1 MWPNFG
7 QSYGQNFGLTNW
19 NPGFWT
25 QMAAGPTRMEYPRQ
39 PRYTP
44 YPLATFE
51 QDPAAAAAL
60 YPLQSLLQG
69 TYFSGFLRRPQ
80 NFEVIFRLF

>member
-1 MWPNFG
+1 MLIYDHIEATTNVTTPLYTWPMWPNFG
-7 QSYGQNFGLTNW
+7 QNFGLSNW

-51 QDPAAAAAL
+51 QDPAAAAAAL

-69 TYFSGFLRRPQ
+69 T
-80 NFEVIFRLF
+80 